1 MTDDPPSDE
10 QRLYSAFRQLAD
22 AVLPLEQEL
31 RERALAMLAAF
42 LGVTTLD
49 GHSEADANRPAGYRS
64 PPPIQIAPREAPSP
78 KDFLFQKQPTTDI
91 QRIACLAYYLTHCRD
106 APHFKTVDISKLNT
120 EAAQR
125 KFANASSSVNNA
137 TQAGYLAPVSGGLKQ
152 LAAAGERFVDELPD
166 QAAAKAAFGSRR
178 ARRQRRQGSSE
189 KVTDAT
195 REQAE

>member
-1 MTDDPPSDE
+1 MQYQQPS
-10 QRLYSAFRQLAD
+10 
-22 AVLPLEQEL
+22 
-31 RERALAMLAAF
+31 
-42 LGVTTLD
+42 
-49 GHSEADANRPAGYRS
+49 
-64 PPPIQIAPREAPSP
+64 
-78 KDFLFQKQPTTDI
+78 TDI
-91 QRIACLAYYLTHCRD
+91 QRIACLAHYLTHCRNT
-106 APHFKTVDISKLNT
+106 PRFKAVDISKLNT

-137 TQAGYLAPVSGGLKQ
+137 TQAGYLARVSEGLKQ

-166 QAAAKAAFGSRR
+166 QAAAKAAFGNRR